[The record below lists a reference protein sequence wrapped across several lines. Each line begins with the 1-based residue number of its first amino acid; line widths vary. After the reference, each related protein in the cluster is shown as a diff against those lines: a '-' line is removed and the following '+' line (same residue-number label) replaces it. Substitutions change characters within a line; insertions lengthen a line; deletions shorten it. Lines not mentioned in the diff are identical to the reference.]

1 MALFEEFLN
10 PILHN
15 AKYSV
20 LPLAGDASSRRYYRI
35 VTEESAW
42 VLMEWEPFENVSD
55 FPFLSV
61 QQYFDKNNIRVPKV
75 YHFDQ
80 KVGLFLL
87 EDLGD
92 LTLER
97 RFWEFQNQES
107 ILPFYEK
114 TLDELIKIHSLSFKG
129 DPKSS
134 CTAYNIEFSVEKLMW
149 ELNYTKKHLLK
160 DFLQLDF
167 NEDEL
172 GSCFSHIAQELYKS
186 PQVICHRDFHSRNV
200 MLRYDQVVIIDF
212 QDARLGPPAY
222 DLVSLF
228 YDSYVELN
236 QPSVDYLMNYYIK
249 NFPHYDKLN
258 LDAEKFKYYFD
269 IQTIQRCFKACGS
282 FSSFKNMRDD
292 NRYLNYI
299 PTTLNRV
306 SDLLKNY
313 PNYKCLLDI
322 LESSREKW
330 EQI

>member
-1 MALFEEFLN
+1 MALFEDFLT

-15 AKYSV
+15 GNYSV
-20 LPLAGDASSRRYYRI
+20 LPLAGDASTRRYYRV
-35 VTEESAW
+35 VTEDKAW
-42 VLMEWEPFENVSD
+42 VLMEWDPFENVSE

-61 QQYFDKNNIRVPKV
+61 QQYFEKNNIRVPKV
-75 YHFDQ
+75 FHFDNQ
-80 KVGLFLL
+80 KGLFLL

-92 LTLER
+92 MTLER

-114 TLDELIKIHSLSFKG
+114 TLNQLIKIHSLSFQNDKE
-129 DPKSS
+129 DS
-134 CTAYNIEFSVEKLMW
+134 CTAYSAEFSVEKFMW

-160 DFLQLDF
+160 
-167 NEDEL
+167 EL
-172 GSCFSHIAQELYKS
+172 LKCEVDDKRLEACFVSIAEKLHKS

-200 MLRYDQVVIIDF
+200 MLRYDKVVIIDF
-212 QDARLGPPAY
+212 QDARLGPPTY

-236 QPSVDYLMNYYIK
+236 PSSVNYLMNYYIK
-249 NFPHYDKLN
+249 NFPHYSN
-258 LDAEKFKYYFD
+258 LELSSEEFKTFFE
-269 IQTIQRCFKACGS
+269 IQSIQRCFKACGS
-282 FSSFKNMRDD
+282 FASFKNTRDD

-306 SDLLKNY
+306 ASLLESY
-313 PNYKCLLDI
+313 PEYQCLLDVI
-322 LESSREKW
+322 ESSRNKW